1 MAKHTSPYVGM
12 FTAGNDH
19 YHGMRSVNE
28 FGAIAH
34 AGKLAQVYL
43 REGKASTEEE
53 AVLLANKEVQ
63 RLRWNVEGF
72 QAHRVARDE
81 LREELK
87 QIPDLSGPLTA

>member
-19 YHGMRSVNE
+19 YHGVRSVNE

-43 REGKASTEEE
+43 RQGQASTEEE

-63 RLRWNVEGF
+63 RLRWNAGGF

-81 LREELK
+81 LRAEQEQVPHLT
-87 QIPDLSGPLTA
+87 GPLTA

>member
-1 MAKHTSPYVGM
+1 MDKHTSPYVGT
-12 FTAGNDH
+12 FTAGNDQ
-19 YHGMRSVNE
+19 YHGMRSVSE

-43 REGKASTEEE
+43 REGKATTEEE

-63 RLRWNVEGF
+63 RLCWNAEGF

-81 LREELK
+81 LRAEQK
-87 QIPDLSGPLTA
+87 QMRDLTGLLTV